1 MSSLWGEEFTVNNT
15 IEQDKKIVNKLNN
28 PKDTKVIS
36 KVLKSKNVSIS
47 GKLNFIYSEVD
58 RILGK
63 YKENTIVIR
72 DIDTLTDYFD
82 EAIKNGEIAIDT
94 ETNNSL
100 DPLTCLL
107 MGPCIYTPNRKNAY
121 IPMHHT
127 DLNGNLLPNQLTE
140 DDFRKQ
146 LDRLGDTKIIMHNGK
161 FDYQVIKCTCG
172 GIELPIY
179 WDTMI
184 AAKILDENEKRA
196 GLKYQY
202 IDKIDSSQE
211 KYDIEH
217 LFEGIEYAVVDPEVF
232 ALYAATDA
240 FMTYKLYKW
249 QQNQFSK
256 KENAGLINVF
266 MGIEMPVLQ
275 VTAEMEL
282 TGVCI
287 DLDYSKRLSAKYHK
301 MMEDVDVKIA
311 SELNG
316 YKSRIDEW
324 RKTKEANFHPT
335 SKTKNKDGA
344 YNQQKSKSEQLLDP
358 PQVTSTTQLAIL
370 LYDVLNVGVIDKK
383 TPRGTGEDILKKIDL
398 PICKLILEKRGI
410 DKLLNTY
417 IDKLPECINRKDGR
431 LHAHFNQLGAGTGR
445 FSSSDPNLQNIPS
458 HNNEIRMMF
467 TASDGYVMVG
477 SDYSQ
482 QEPRLLSH
490 YSGDE
495 NMINAYKEGKD
506 LYATIA
512 SKVYKNNYEDN
523 LEFNPIT
530 KQIQPDGKK
539 RRTSVKSLLLGI
551 MYGMGEASIATT
563 LKCSIDEARDI
574 KRGFFNE
581 FPKVE
586 QWISQTEADAKVK
599 GYVEDIWGRRRRLP
613 DLLIEKYEVSS
624 ENNVAEF
631 NPLLGSLGKFSNQN
645 AKLISDFKKRLSE
658 CMYKKDVDAVKLLA
672 SKNGIVIKDNSSFIA
687 QAERQCVNAR
697 IQGGAASMSKRAMI
711 LVHRDEELRSL
722 GFRLL
727 IAVHDELIG
736 ECPIEN
742 KEQVKIRMS
751 ELMIQSALPEVTVP
765 MKCDADDFPSWYYD
779 VYTSEIN
786 KEYQKL
792 REEDGEEVAMKKLIE
807 NHMESTPEILKSI
820 VN

>member
-1 MSSLWGEEFTVNNT
+1 MANSLWGEEFTISNT
-15 IEQDKKIVNKLNN
+15 IEQDRKIVNKLNN
-28 PKDTKVIS
+28 PKDAKSIT
-36 KVLKSKNVSIS
+36 KVLKSKNLSVS
-47 GKLNFIYSEVD
+47 GKLNFITSEVN

-63 YKENTIVIR
+63 YKENTVVIR
-72 DIDTLTDYFD
+72 DRDALTDYFD

-127 DLNGNLLPNQLTE
+127 DLNGNLLSNQLTE
-140 DDFRKQ
+140 KDFKEQ
-146 LDRLGDTKIIMHNGK
+146 LDRLQDTKIIMHNGK

-172 GIELPIY
+172 KELSVY

-184 AAKILDENEKRA
+184 AARILDENEKRA

-202 IDKIDSSQE
+202 IDKIDSNQE

-217 LFEGIEYAVVDPEVF
+217 LFEGIEYSLVDPEVF

-240 FMTYKLYKW
+240 FMTYELYKW
-249 QQNQFSK
+249 QQKQFNK
-256 KENAGLINVF
+256 PENSRLMDVF

-287 DLDYSKRLSAKYHK
+287 DLEYTKRLSLKYHQMMVDVDKKIVEELAKYK
-301 MMEDVDVKIA
+301 PII
-311 SELNG
+311 S
-316 YKSRIDEW
+316 EW
-324 RKTKEANFHPT
+324 RLTKDATYHPT
-335 SKTKNKDGA
+335 SKTKNKKGVYA
-344 YNQQKSKSEQLLDP
+344 QQKSKSEQLLDP
-358 PQVTSTTQLAIL
+358 PQVTSPTQLAIL

-398 PICKLILEKRGI
+398 PICKMILEKRGL

-417 IDKLPECINRKDGR
+417 IDKFPECISSKDGR
-431 LHAHFNQLGAGTGR
+431 LHAHFNQLGTDTGR

-458 HNNEIRMMF
+458 HNNEIRMVF

-477 SDYSQ
+477 ADYSQ
-482 QEPRLLSH
+482 QEPRLLSY

-530 KQIQPDGKK
+530 NKIQPDGKK

-574 KRGFFNE
+574 KQGFFNE
-581 FPKVE
+581 FPRVE
-586 QWISQTEADAKVK
+586 QWINQTEADAKVK

-613 DLLIEKYEVSS
+613 DLCKEKYEVFS
-624 ENNVAEF
+624 EHNTEF
-631 NPLLGSLGKFSNQN
+631 NPLLGSRGKFSNQN
-645 AKLISDFKKRLSE
+645 MKMIADFKKRLSI
-658 CMYKKDVDAVKLLA
+658 CKYKKDVDEVKMMA
-672 SKNGIVIKDNSSFIA
+672 SKNGITIKDNSAFIA

-711 LVHRDEELRSL
+711 AVYNDSELKAL

-742 KEQVKIRMS
+742 KEKVKSRMS
-751 ELMIQSALPEVTVP
+751 ELMVQAALPEVTVP
-765 MKCDADDFPSWYYD
+765 MKCDSDDFPSWYYD
-779 VYTSEIN
+779 VYSSEIN
-786 KEYQKL
+786 KEYTKL
-792 REEDGEEVAMKKLIE
+792 CENNSDEVAMKKLVK
-807 NHMESTPEILKSI
+807 NHIESTPEILRSI